1 VVPPGAAAG
10 EVEVLH
16 VQGNVHVV
24 ASEAG
29 NVVLHAGDE
38 GVLIVDS
45 LPVAM
50 APKILESV
58 RRLSTKPIRSVVNA
72 GAGTVEGNEPLAKA
86 GSSRLGGVVVGQI
99 GTGIIDTARILAHE
113 NVLQRVSAPTG
124 GAAALPFASWP
135 TDTFFGAR
143 KELLF
148 NGEGVQL
155 LHQPAAHTDG
165 DSLVYFRRSD
175 VLATGDLFSTTTY
188 PLVDT
193 SRGGSIAGVIAA
205 LNKIIEIAIPNNVQ
219 EGGTMIVPRHG
230 RICDEMDVVEYR
242 DMVTIV
248 RDRVRD
254 MVGRGLT
261 LAQVQAAKPTL
272 DFDARYGSD
281 AGSWTTSMFIDA
293 VYRGVSGASTAQSA
307 GRR

>member
-1 VVPPGAAAG
+1 
-10 EVEVLH
+10 
-16 VQGNVHVV
+16 
-24 ASEAG
+24 
-29 NVVLHAGDE
+29 
-38 GVLIVDS
+38 
-45 LPVAM
+45 
-50 APKILESV
+50 
-58 RRLSTKPIRSVVNA
+58 
-72 GAGTVEGNEPLAKA
+72 VEGNEPLAKA

-193 SRGGSIAGVIAA
+193 SRGGSIGGVIAA

>member
-1 VVPPGAAAG
+1 
-10 EVEVLH
+10 
-16 VQGNVHVV
+16 
-24 ASEAG
+24 
-29 NVVLHAGDE
+29 
-38 GVLIVDS
+38 
-45 LPVAM
+45 
-50 APKILESV
+50 
-58 RRLSTKPIRSVVNA
+58 
-72 GAGTVEGNEPLAKA
+72 
-86 GSSRLGGVVVGQI
+86 
-99 GTGIIDTARILAHE
+99 
-113 NVLQRVSAPTG
+113 
-124 GAAALPFASWP
+124 
-135 TDTFFGAR
+135 
-143 KELLF
+143 
-148 NGEGVQL
+148 L

-193 SRGGSIAGVIAA
+193 SRGGSIGGVIAA

-281 AGSWTTSMFIDA
+281 AGSWTTAMFIDA